1 MGNGKVKYF
10 IGESGFLYVLI
21 CFFALGGIAKMYE
34 GRVYSIL
41 LKAAENPDQS
51 EHPFIKQLKLKYRS
65 YYQLDYN
72 IHNTDAFIETSLF
85 RYKKGFMRL
94 KRLQTLNNR
103 IMLLCIIISC
113 IGVALSVYYRMD
125 SSWIIYHVVAG
136 AMAVAGLEWLG
147 AQSGN
152 EEKRS
157 MLMISLK
164 DYLENVLV
172 NHIEHSRQK
181 LGRQEMKR
189 LQDMDKNQFPGVI
202 DTDEQGENG
211 KNSGNSAQLIGSQAE
226 HLTAAAKNQEK
237 QEEEKVLEDVF
248 KEFFP

>member
-1 MGNGKVKYF
+1 MKV
-10 IGESGFLYVLI
+10 
-21 CFFALGGIAKMYE
+21 YE

-94 KRLQTLNNR
+94 KRLQTVNNR
-103 IMLLCIIISC
+103 IMLLCVMLSC
-113 IGVALSVYYRMD
+113 VGIATVVYYGMETTG
-125 SSWIIYHVVAG
+125 IIYHVVAG

-172 NHIEHSRQK
+172 NHIEHSREK
-181 LGRQEMKR
+181 LGRQEMER
-189 LQDMDKNQFPGVI
+189 LQKADGKDVERLKKMGQEENVERNKINQIV
-202 DTDEQGENG
+202 
-211 KNSGNSAQLIGSQAE
+211 
-226 HLTAAAKNQEK
+226 QEK
-237 QEEEKVLEDVF
+237 NLVAVTQENEKKNEEKVLEDVF
-248 KEFFP
+248 KELFP